1 MKKYLLLF
9 TTIIS
14 TISLISCTK
23 DTSLKPTSPTNTS
36 ILVKNY
42 IDAENYE
49 EFKKLFSNELENSV
63 SIDDFKMLKDITTA
77 GSNHSLYDIITFEN
91 GEMILIKISPIEV
104 NGEYKI
110 EEVIQVPDEFKA
122 LFTDK

>member
-9 TTIIS
+9 TIIIS
-14 TISLISCTK
+14 NISLISCTK
-23 DTSLKPTSPTNTS
+23 DTSLKPTSPTNAS

-49 EFKKLFSNELENSV
+49 DFKKLFSNELENSV
-63 SIDDFKMLKDITTA
+63 SIDEFKKLKDITTA
-77 GSNHSLYDIITFEN
+77 GSQHSLYDIITFEN
-91 GEMILIKISPIEV
+91 GEMILVKISPIEV

>member
-9 TTIIS
+9 TIIIS
-14 TISLISCTK
+14 NISLISCTK
-23 DTSLKPTSPTNTS
+23 DTSLKPTSPTNAS

-49 EFKKLFSNELENSV
+49 DFKKLFSNELKNSV
-63 SIDDFKMLKDITTA
+63 SIDEFKKLKNITTA
-77 GSNHSLYDIITFEN
+77 GSQHSLYDIITFEN
-91 GEMILIKISPIEV
+91 GEMILVKISPIEV